1 MRKEVSVVL
10 VIALLAALV
19 VVFYYTG
26 GRSTGYAVFGD
37 YTNET
42 DCESAGY
49 TWEILTN
56 GTSCVNETV
65 AVNVTIDCEPCSQ
78 YENQTNEN
86 NETVEVCASWT
97 QCTNETTEVQEVCE
111 DIVVGGQCI
120 GDVCDDDHLDLC
132 LDETNCTDSEGYWY
146 NDTCNAEE
154 EPSCSNDMSLCLNE
168 TDCDEIGGGYWYDS
182 VCNEDEEEEET
193 SSEEKEEE
201 KPAPE
206 SKKIIIPKTSLSVSE
221 ISNLSLNPGSSQD
234 VKLIVKN
241 TGTNSLIS
249 CMVKPVG
256 ESDSWI
262 LVSGEP
268 AKIDSNKQHEFS
280 FKVTA
285 PEEKEEGHYSLG
297 VSVKCSGIAS
307 TKNFIVNVE
316 KKKLEFG
323 LISADRVRSNRVR
336 VIYSLEELAG
346 EDQDIQIHF
355 SLLDLENQEVA
366 KASENRTLEMN
377 LTKEFRINIPIN
389 ESLEGELNLLVN
401 YDSEVYSSSVTERV
415 VLGAPIGGFAVFEG
429 IGTGQAVVFLV
440 VLFVL
445 LLIFIF
451 ARRMRKKGRT
461 LKGVFKSSSSS
472 KE

>member
-26 GRSTGYAVFGD
+26 GRSTGYAGLED
-37 YTNET
+37 YTEEDCVSASYTWINET
-42 DCESAGY
+42 NAICTNITDCTLCITEDCSESCQ
-49 TWEILTN
+49 TCE
-56 GTSCVNETV
+56 
-65 AVNVTIDCEPCSQ
+65 NVTTGEC
-78 YENQTNEN
+78 
-86 NETVEVCASWT
+86 
-97 QCTNETTEVQEVCE
+97 
-111 DIVVGGQCI
+111 VG
-120 GDVCDDDHLDLC
+120 CDDDHLDLC

-256 ESDSWI
+256 ESDS
-262 LVSGEP
+262 
-268 AKIDSNKQHEFS
+268 
-280 FKVTA
+280 
-285 PEEKEEGHYSLG
+285 
-297 VSVKCSGIAS
+297 
-307 TKNFIVNVE
+307 
-316 KKKLEFG
+316 
-323 LISADRVRSNRVR
+323 
-336 VIYSLEELAG
+336 
-346 EDQDIQIHF
+346 
-355 SLLDLENQEVA
+355 
-366 KASENRTLEMN
+366 
-377 LTKEFRINIPIN
+377 
-389 ESLEGELNLLVN
+389 
-401 YDSEVYSSSVTERV
+401 
-415 VLGAPIGGFAVFEG
+415 
-429 IGTGQAVVFLV
+429 
-440 VLFVL
+440 
-445 LLIFIF
+445 
-451 ARRMRKKGRT
+451 
-461 LKGVFKSSSSS
+461 
-472 KE
+472 

>member
-10 VIALLAALV
+10 VIALLATLV

-26 GRSTGYAVFGD
+26 GRSTGYAVFED

-42 DCESAGY
+42 NCEDAGY
-49 TWEILTN
+49 TWEILTEEN
-56 GTSCVNETV
+56 CTNVTICVNE
-65 AVNVTIDCEPCSQ
+65 TIDCEPCLE
-78 YENQTNEN
+78 YEDLNGTQGDCINWSSSI
-86 NETVEVCASWT
+86 NET
-97 QCTNETTEVQEVCE
+97 CTDEENCTE
-111 DIVVGGQCI
+111 IVTGGQCI

>member
-37 YTNET
+37 YT
-42 DCESAGY
+42 
-49 TWEILTN
+49 
-56 GTSCVNETV
+56 
-65 AVNVTIDCEPCSQ
+65 
-78 YENQTNEN
+78 
-86 NETVEVCASWT
+86 
-97 QCTNETTEVQEVCE
+97 
-111 DIVVGGQCI
+111 
-120 GDVCDDDHLDLC
+120 
-132 LDETNCTDSEGYWY
+132 
-146 NDTCNAEE
+146 
-154 EPSCSNDMSLCLNE
+154 NE

-262 LVSGEP
+262 LASGEP